1 VNLGVTRNLALGP
14 SRVLSLQLMIS
25 NLFNAAQYS
34 AIDTI
39 VNSPTFGQVTA
50 ARAPRRLQIVTRFR
64 F

>member
-1 VNLGVTRNLALGP
+1 V
-14 SRVLSLQLMIS
+14 
-25 NLFNAAQYS
+25 FNTPQYS

-39 VNSPTFGQVTA
+39 VNSPTFGQITA